1 MGTEKMGIPQ
11 VEWYLT
17 RYFTLLGQEGN
28 VPSNWMVYVGF
39 NIYRR
44 GVQMQ
49 MIDLRVRQGTNT
61 RNGTICTW
69 NIPL

>member
-39 NIYRR
+39 SIYCYDHAGCQDGF
-44 GVQMQ
+44 GVC
-49 MIDLRVRQGTNT
+49 V
-61 RNGTICTW
+61 W
-69 NIPL
+69 P